1 MSEALRLEYM
11 LALFPDIL
19 PLPPVGVSY
28 LPSMH
33 TEGGCSHAVICM
45 VANSF
50 LPPDSEL
57 VLLQRLTFLPLNVV
71 FYMKVL

>member
-45 VANSF
+45 VANSL

-57 VLLQRLTFLPLNVV
+57 VLLQRLTFLPLNVL